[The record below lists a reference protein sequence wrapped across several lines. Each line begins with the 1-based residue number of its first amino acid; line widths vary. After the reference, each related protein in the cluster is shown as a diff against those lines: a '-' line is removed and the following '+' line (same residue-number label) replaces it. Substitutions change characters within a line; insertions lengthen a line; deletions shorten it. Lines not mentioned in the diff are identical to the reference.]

1 MFFLK
6 KMTMVDFELLTDMY
20 YAAPELWYA
29 LAIII
34 LFLVIVI
41 VVEFFKILRLKQK
54 IYFVNRDRERYAET
68 LYASKDG
75 YFAFIHPDDK
85 VNDPRQNI
93 VERCSRRLAVI
104 MNLPNGTKS
113 SFEEI
118 LKNFYKDDEKKI
130 RKYVNLLQEE
140 GVSFDDEFMLKTSG
154 RFLRLCGARISG
166 TDGGIYCDMIWF
178 RDVSFETNK
187 ILNLEQEKDNASF
200 KARQLQDLIDN
211 IPFPIWLRD
220 DNLKIV
226 NFNKKFTEFT
236 ESKTQ
241 KDDIEIYN
249 INGETFAQKLA
260 QVAHLLNKPKKEKV
274 SVVKEGERLVMEAFE
289 TPFHAEES
297 LEKIY
302 TVGALVDISELD
314 DLKRNLRRHQ
324 AAQLEILG
332 TLGTAFAVFNQ
343 DLKLNFYNKSF
354 CDLWQLD
361 EDWLDEHPSYSMF
374 LDAIRERRLLPE
386 VPDYVLFK
394 NEEQKQFSQIIEPK
408 NDMLHI
414 PNGKTLR
421 RVRAPYPMGG
431 LIFAYEDISDRLAT
445 TSAYNALLSVQEEM
459 LENLFDAVVIFGS
472 NGRLNFYNQAY
483 LKLWNSSKQILEMQ
497 PSLNEFLESQ
507 RSFFSKEEDWIV
519 LKKEIAGYLLSMT
532 TKTFVLSRSK
542 NGDVEV
548 SAQNLSDGS
557 MMIVYKKL

>member
-1 MFFLK
+1 MI
-6 KMTMVDFELLTDMY
+6 DFELLTDMY

-29 LAIII
+29 LIFLVLVLIVIII
-34 LFLVIVI
+34 SEL
-41 VVEFFKILRLKQK
+41 FKILRLKQK
-54 IYFVNRDRERYAET
+54 NYFVNRDRERYAET

-104 MNLPNGTKS
+104 MNLPNGTRS

-130 RKYVNLLQEE
+130 RKYVALLQDD
-140 GVSFDDEFMLKTSG
+140 GVSFDDEFILKSTG
-154 RFLRLCGARISG
+154 KCLRLCGARISG
-166 TDGGIYCDMIWF
+166 TDGDVYCDMIWF

-187 ILNLEQEKDNASF
+187 IINLEQEKNEASS

-211 IPFPIWLRD
+211 IPFPVWLRD
-220 DNLKIV
+220 DNLKIID
-226 NFNKKFTEFT
+226 FNKKFTEFT
-236 ESKTQ
+236 DTKTSN
-241 KDDIEIYN
+241 DDVEINN
-249 INGETFAQKLA
+249 INGESFAKRLA

-274 SVVKEGERLVMEAFE
+274 SVIKDGERLVMEAFE

-302 TVGALVDISELD
+302 TVGALVDVSELD

-324 AAQLEILG
+324 VAQLEILG
-332 TLGTAFAVFNQ
+332 SLGTAFAVFNQ
-343 DLKLNFYNKSF
+343 DFKLNFYNKSF

-361 EDWLDEHPSYSMF
+361 ESWLDEHPSYSMF
-374 LDAIRERRLLPE
+374 LDATRERRLLPE

-408 NDMLHI
+408 NDMLHL

-472 NGRLNFYNQAY
+472 NGRLSFYNQAY
-483 LKLWNSSKQILEMQ
+483 LKLWNSSKTFLESQ
-497 PSLNEFLESQ
+497 PDLDEFLESQ
-507 RSFFSKEEDWIV
+507 KSFFSKDEDWNV

-532 TKTFVLSRSK
+532 TKTFILGRGI